1 MSRGGSGFVGRE
13 LTRLLKNKGHEV
25 TVISRQPGPG
35 KITWGELE
43 SHGLPP
49 CEGAVNLAGENLMNP
64 LRWWNESYKKDLF
77 SSRIDTTKSL
87 AQAIAA
93 SPNPPHSW
101 VLVSGVACYKPSLTA
116 EYTEESEWTPFDIL
130 SKLLKEWEASALLP
144 ENVTNTTKQVV
155 IRSGAVLGRDGGA
168 MKQML
173 LPFWLG
179 LGGTLGSGRQPFP
192 WIHVSDLAGLI
203 AHALEPPADTPSPSQ
218 QVFNGVAPALN
229 TNLEFTKELGRV
241 LRRPTIFPVPA
252 FVMNTLMGSERAV
265 VLMEGQK
272 VIPKR
277 TQEAGFQYKYPD
289 LTSALKE
296 IVGRQHI
303 RQCTCLVLRFTGE
316 ISLPQSTPSDSV
328 PPSSVEL
335 VFLHRV
341 NTVSSRSF
349 TFRSSDRVKAATTKS
364 NCTWRR
370 NNNCQGSLSLK
381 DVQSRSARTFIGPE
395 LSTHTISFKES
406 PQYECDALRGKER
419 ETERGFI

>member
-1 MSRGGSGFVGRE
+1 MTMRVLIGGGSGFVGRE
-13 LTRLLKNKGHEV
+13 LTRLLKAKGHEV

-35 KITWGELE
+35 KITWSELE
-43 SHGLPP
+43 SSGLPP

-77 SSRIDTTKSL
+77 SSRIDTTKVL

-101 VLVSGVACYKPSLTA
+101 ILVSGVACYKPSLTA
-116 EYTEESEWTPFDIL
+116 QYTEDSEWTPFDLL
-130 SKLLKEWEASALLP
+130 SRLVKEWEASASLP
-144 ENVTNTTKQVV
+144 ETLAKNTKQVI
-155 IRSGAVLGRDGGA
+155 IRPGAVLGRDGGA

-192 WIHVSDLAGLI
+192 WIHVSDLAGII
-203 AHALEPPADTPSPSQ
+203 AHALEPSADPPSLSP

-229 TNLEFTKELGRV
+229 TNYEFTKELGRV

-265 VLMEGQK
+265 ILTQGQK

-277 TQEAGFQYKYPD
+277 TQEAGFHYQYPD

-296 IVGRQHI
+296 IV
-303 RQCTCLVLRFTGE
+303 
-316 ISLPQSTPSDSV
+316 QS
-328 PPSSVEL
+328 
-335 VFLHRV
+335 
-341 NTVSSRSF
+341 
-349 TFRSSDRVKAATTKS
+349 
-364 NCTWRR
+364 
-370 NNNCQGSLSLK
+370 
-381 DVQSRSARTFIGPE
+381 
-395 LSTHTISFKES
+395 
-406 PQYECDALRGKER
+406 
-419 ETERGFI
+419 